1 MREVN
6 ALSLQITART
16 KTIEHSIYNQ
26 SGRISALNELM
37 IAQARLIDELSR
49 CQKDSVLNI
58 KSVLLKHD
66 DKLSELKE
74 LISAQ
79 NRLVSK
85 TIDTSAQLGTSLA
98 EQKIQLQSLLIVTE
112 KQSKLIELLS
122 SNQENNFGSLAEL
135 SAKQEQRINNLSSA
149 IVEQVQIIQ
158 ELNKSWQDKFEKI
171 SDFIT
176 DNNSQLQTLGETIT
190 AQSGMI
196 ESFRNDSTTAQNEQ
210 ERKISSLSDA
220 ITAQS
225 GMIENFRNDSTA
237 AQNEQERKISSLSDA
252 ITAQSGMIESL
263 RNDSTTAQN
272 EQERKISSLS
282 DAITAQSGMIENLR
296 NDSTTAQN
304 EQERK
309 ISSLSDAITAQS
321 GMIESLRNDSTTAQN
336 EQERKISSLSDAI
349 TAQSGMI
356 ENFRNDSASAKTEQ
370 EKKIIAL
377 QELVIRQSSQIDA
390 LKELNK
396 SLITKIAEVGDLSR
410 KSVDG
415 MFAHLTPNSKIVYYT
430 HWRERLFYANTFNFS
445 VFTQD
450 DFMDRTIRLLNG
462 LDLES
467 RQTVC
472 MLLNRMRAIME
483 FKGEKISIN
492 MFTLEEQNFINSEL
506 AIFKKSITKLAN
518 NVYCYNGY
526 LLPMNHFE
534 YNVFRDEYGLRYIRD
549 ISFIKNKHI
558 IDAGAFIGDSALVLS
573 RYTDKLVHAFEPSP
587 ENYDLMLK
595 TIELNSLKNVIPNQL
610 ALTSKDDSTC
620 VINLGE
626 LKSSSSISINDGFN
640 YVGSAEAK
648 TITLDTYVDKNSLEI
663 GLIKVD
669 VEGAEQDFLKGA
681 LRTIKSQ
688 KPVLIISIYH
698 NSSDFFDIKP
708 MIEKLDLGYSFRIHH
723 PVIGS
728 VLTETVLIAEVV
740 QK

>member
-122 SNQENNFGSLAEL
+122 SNQENNFGSLSEL

-225 GMIENFRNDSTA
+225 GMIENFRNDSTT

-282 DAITAQSGMIENLR
+282 DAITAQSGMIEN
-296 NDSTTAQN
+296 
-304 EQERK
+304 
-309 ISSLSDAITAQS
+309 
-321 GMIESLRNDSTTAQN
+321 LRNDSTTAQN

-640 YVGSAEAK
+640 YVGSTEAK

-728 VLTETVLIAEVV
+728 VLTETVLIAEV

>member
-237 AQNEQERKISSLSDA
+237 
-252 ITAQSGMIESL
+252 
-263 RNDSTTAQN
+263 
-272 EQERKISSLS
+272 
-282 DAITAQSGMIENLR
+282 
-296 NDSTTAQN
+296 
-304 EQERK
+304 
-309 ISSLSDAITAQS
+309 
-321 GMIESLRNDSTTAQN
+321 AQN

>member
-122 SNQENNFGSLAEL
+122 SNQENNFGSLSEL

-196 ESFRNDSTTAQNEQ
+196 ESF
-210 ERKISSLSDA
+210 
-220 ITAQS
+220 
-225 GMIENFRNDSTA
+225 
-237 AQNEQERKISSLSDA
+237 
-252 ITAQSGMIESL
+252 
-263 RNDSTTAQN
+263 
-272 EQERKISSLS
+272 
-282 DAITAQSGMIENLR
+282 
-296 NDSTTAQN
+296 
-304 EQERK
+304 
-309 ISSLSDAITAQS
+309 
-321 GMIESLRNDSTTAQN
+321 RNDSTTAQN

-640 YVGSAEAK
+640 YVGSTEAK

-728 VLTETVLIAEVV
+728 VLTETVLIAEV

>member
-237 AQNEQERKISSLSDA
+237 
-252 ITAQSGMIESL
+252 
-263 RNDSTTAQN
+263 
-272 EQERKISSLS
+272 
-282 DAITAQSGMIENLR
+282 
-296 NDSTTAQN
+296 AQN

>member
-1 MREVN
+1 
-6 ALSLQITART
+6 
-16 KTIEHSIYNQ
+16 
-26 SGRISALNELM
+26 
-37 IAQARLIDELSR
+37 
-49 CQKDSVLNI
+49 
-58 KSVLLKHD
+58 
-66 DKLSELKE
+66 
-74 LISAQ
+74 
-79 NRLVSK
+79 
-85 TIDTSAQLGTSLA
+85 
-98 EQKIQLQSLLIVTE
+98 
-112 KQSKLIELLS
+112 
-122 SNQENNFGSLAEL
+122 
-135 SAKQEQRINNLSSA
+135 
-149 IVEQVQIIQ
+149 
-158 ELNKSWQDKFEKI
+158 
-171 SDFIT
+171 
-176 DNNSQLQTLGETIT
+176 
-190 AQSGMI
+190 
-196 ESFRNDSTTAQNEQ
+196 
-210 ERKISSLSDA
+210 
-220 ITAQS
+220 
-225 GMIENFRNDSTA
+225 
-237 AQNEQERKISSLSDA
+237 
-252 ITAQSGMIESL
+252 
-263 RNDSTTAQN
+263 
-272 EQERKISSLS
+272 
-282 DAITAQSGMIENLR
+282 
-296 NDSTTAQN
+296 
-304 EQERK
+304 
-309 ISSLSDAITAQS
+309 
-321 GMIESLRNDSTTAQN
+321 
-336 EQERKISSLSDAI
+336 
-349 TAQSGMI
+349 MI

>member
-122 SNQENNFGSLAEL
+122 SNQENNFGSLSEL

-176 DNNSQLQTLGETIT
+176 DNNSQLQTLGET
-190 AQSGMI
+190 
-196 ESFRNDSTTAQNEQ
+196 
-210 ERKISSLSDA
+210 
-220 ITAQS
+220 
-225 GMIENFRNDSTA
+225 
-237 AQNEQERKISSLSDA
+237 
-252 ITAQSGMIESL
+252 
-263 RNDSTTAQN
+263 
-272 EQERKISSLS
+272 
-282 DAITAQSGMIENLR
+282 
-296 NDSTTAQN
+296 
-304 EQERK
+304 
-309 ISSLSDAITAQS
+309 
-321 GMIESLRNDSTTAQN
+321 
-336 EQERKISSLSDAI
+336 I

-640 YVGSAEAK
+640 YVGSTEAK

-728 VLTETVLIAEVV
+728 VLTETVLIAEV

>member
-1 MREVN
+1 MGLFQKFKNLLKIFIPIPTRSFMREVN

-122 SNQENNFGSLAEL
+122 SNQENNFGSLSEL

-225 GMIENFRNDSTA
+225 GMIENFRNDSTT

-282 DAITAQSGMIENLR
+282 DAITAQSGMIEN
-296 NDSTTAQN
+296 
-304 EQERK
+304 
-309 ISSLSDAITAQS
+309 
-321 GMIESLRNDSTTAQN
+321 LRNDSTTAQN

-640 YVGSAEAK
+640 YVGSTEAK

-728 VLTETVLIAEVV
+728 VLTETVLIAEV